1 MIERIDALLVGVKP
15 QREWGSLVVV
25 YLFLGGAGAGLY
37 AVSLYMER
45 PFEAIL
51 GLAAV
56 AVGALFLLLDLGRP
70 ERFWRAFLRPGT
82 SWISRGTFFIAL
94 LLLFGAAQAAPSF
107 PGLGFLPWGE
117 GTTAGWML
125 KGTSALLAV
134 LVMTY
139 TGFVL
144 SPSPAIP
151 FWNSP
156 LVPAVFLSYSM
167 LAGVDLFLLLERA
180 FGRAG
185 GNLMVLER
193 FQGHLT
199 ALCLAIV
206 VLHVAVMSART
217 VAARETVKD
226 PDPGFPR
233 RSLRRRSPP
242 CGPGR
247 PADPDRRA
255 AAGPGCG
262 GCGPHPGPGRGPAV
276 VGGLPVPVPDGANGL
291 LRLDHLAPL
300 LENPR

>member
-45 PFEAIL
+45 PFESIL

-107 PGLGFLPWGE
+107 PALGFLPWGE

-167 LAGVDLFLLLERA
+167 LAGVDLFLLLARA

-226 PDPGFPR
+226 
-233 RSLRRRSPP
+233 LT
-242 CGPGR
+242 
-247 PADPDRRA
+247 
-255 AAGPGCG
+255 
-262 GCGPHPGPGRGPAV
+262 RGSHAV
-276 VGGLPVPVPDGANGL
+276 LFVGGVLFAGL
-291 LRLDHLAPL
+291 VAPLILTGVLLLDRDAEIAVHLLVLAAVLRLSGDYLFRYL
-300 LENPR
+300 MVRTGCYDSII